1 MGYKVA
7 VLMGGSSLEREFSL
21 ASGKRICDALEKGGH
36 KVLALDITPQLV
48 EILRS
53 ERPDVA
59 YIALHGKHGEDGT
72 IQSLLQFLQIP
83 FVGNSASVCRSTWN
97 KSTLPHILQTWRGG
111 EDGVANWPYGI
122 CIARDA
128 FKEMGAATA
137 LDLIPE
143 RIPAG
148 LPVCVK
154 PASQGSALGMTK
166 VEDAKKLGNAIL
178 EALSFDDKV
187 LIEEWIEGVEL
198 AVSIIGEG
206 MNAHALPPV
215 EIVPRT
221 GIYDTAARMDDDAVD
236 FYTPVRPESLSDDP
250 ADAAAIRSEIE
261 RAALE
266 VYHAYGCRDISR
278 VDLIWDG
285 AQARILE
292 INSSPG
298 MTPLSLFPM
307 AVEAAGLSLESI
319 LSELL
324 ESAIARSS
332 DF

>member
-21 ASGKRICDALEKGGH
+21 ASGKRVCDALERAGH
-36 KVLALDITPQLV
+36 RVLPLDITPELV
-48 EILRS
+48 STLRS

-83 FVGNSASVCRSTWN
+83 FVGCSATVCRSTWN
-97 KSTLPHILQTWRGG
+97 KSTLPHMLRTWRG
-111 EDGVANWPYGI
+111 ENPGVASWPYGI
-122 CIARDA
+122 CISSDA

-137 LDLIPE
+137 IDLIPE

-154 PASQGSALGMTK
+154 PASQGSALGMSK
-166 VEDAKKLGNAIL
+166 VFKAEKLGAAIL
-178 EALSFDDKV
+178 DALSFDDKV
-187 LIEEWIEGVEL
+187 LIEEWVDGVEL

-206 MNAHALPPV
+206 ANAQVLPPV
-215 EIVPRT
+215 EIVPR
-221 GIYDTAARMDDDAVD
+221 GEIYDTAARMDDDAVD
-236 FYTPVRPESLSDDP
+236 FYAPVRDESLAGSS
-250 ADAAAIRSEIE
+250 AEAAAIRSEIE
-261 RAALE
+261 HASLE
-266 VYHAYGCRDISR
+266 VYNAYGCRDLSR

-285 AQARILE
+285 AQAKILE
-292 INSSPG
+292 INTSPG

-307 AVEAAGLSLESI
+307 AAEAAGFSLEEVFSKM
-319 LSELL
+319 LD
-324 ESAIARSS
+324 SAIERSS
-332 DF
+332 AY